1 MEVFV
6 TIVVLMVLV
15 LLLKNN
21 QPAVPWKEKLKPSKG
36 VMVVVAVPIL
46 IVLSLGIVGSM
57 FPKCGT
63 VACLLENVF

>member
-6 TIVVLMVLV
+6 TIVVLIVLV

-46 IVLSLGIVGSM
+46 MGLSLGIADSI
-57 FPKCGT
+57 FPECGT
-63 VACLLENVF
+63 VSCLLANVF

>member
-1 MEVFV
+1 M
-6 TIVVLMVLV
+6 VVLVIAFLIVLV

-21 QPAVPWKEKLKPSKG
+21 QPAVPWKDKLKPSKG

-46 IVLSLGIVGSM
+46 MVLSLGIVDSM
-57 FPKCGT
+57 FPECGT

>member
-1 MEVFV
+1 M
-6 TIVVLMVLV
+6 VVLVIAFLIVLV

-46 IVLSLGIVGSM
+46 MVLSLGIADSM
-57 FPKCGT
+57 FPECGT
-63 VACLLENVF
+63 VSCLLANVF